1 MKALRSS
8 YSERDTNL
16 LQRTTCSLDT
26 QTKWCEVGGGV
37 VGIDGFA
44 PLKHGNGAVGKWQA
58 DDLNGKL
65 EAKSDGDIVEQC
77 PPP

>member
-8 YSERDTNL
+8 YSERDANL
-16 LQRTTCSLDT
+16 RQRTTRPLDT

-37 VGIDGFA
+37 VGVDGFA
-44 PLKHGNGAVGKWQA
+44 PLEHGNDAVGKWQA

-65 EAKSDGDIVEQC
+65 EAKSNGDLVE
-77 PPP
+77 

>member
-1 MKALRSS
+1 MEALRPS

-16 LQRTTCSLDT
+16 LQRTTRPLDT
-26 QTKWCEVGGGV
+26 QTKWREVGGGV
-37 VGIDGFA
+37 VGVDGFA
-44 PLKHGNGAVGKWQA
+44 PLKYGDDAIGKWQA

-65 EAKSDGDIVEQC
+65 EAKPNGDIVEQC